1 MEDTEERNDI
11 DETLIEISELIESM
25 RLRLPD
31 ITEDSE

>member
-1 MEDTEERNDI
+1 MEDTEERDSV
-11 DETLIEISELIESM
+11 DDTLVEISELIESM

>member
-11 DETLIEISELIESM
+11 DETLIEISELIDSM
-25 RLRLPD
+25 MLRLPD